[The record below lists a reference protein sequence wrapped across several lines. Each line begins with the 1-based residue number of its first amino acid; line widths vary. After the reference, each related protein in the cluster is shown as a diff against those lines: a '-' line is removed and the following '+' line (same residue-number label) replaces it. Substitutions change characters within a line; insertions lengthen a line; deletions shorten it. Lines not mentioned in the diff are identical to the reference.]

1 MGNEPRPFVKWAGG
15 KRRLLPV
22 IDSIVNGA
30 FSSGV
35 RTYVEPF
42 VGGGA
47 VLFRVLS
54 GGHGV
59 KTVAS
64 DLNGDLITVYAVVR
78 DRPGELNAMLKAMSD
93 EYTPLGQEGRNAV
106 FLKARERFNGGGL
119 DPVETAALF
128 IFLNKTCFNGLYR
141 VNRSGAFNTPHGR
154 YANPAIHDPDN
165 ILACSRALS
174 GTGLLNFDYR
184 ETLRFAS
191 PETLYYLDPP
201 YRPVSASASFTAYTP
216 YGFSDADQK
225 ALREFCGDVDKAGG
239 KFVMSNSDTGD
250 RFFDN
255 LYEGFCISRVTAPRS
270 ISSDGSGRKPVTEI
284 IVSNF

>member
-15 KRRLLPV
+15 KRRLLPA
-22 IDSIVNGA
+22 IDNIMKGA

-35 RTYVEPF
+35 NMYVEPF
-42 VGGGA
+42 CGGGA
-47 VLFRVLS
+47 VLFHVLS
-54 GGHGV
+54 SGYGIR
-59 KTVAS
+59 TVAS
-64 DLNGDLITVYAVVR
+64 DLNDDLITAYAVVKEMP
-78 DRPGELNAMLKAMSD
+78 DRLNKMLEAMSD
-93 EYTPLGQEGRNAV
+93 EYMPLDHDGRNLM
-106 FLKARERFNGGGL
+106 FLKARERFNTGEL

-141 VNRSGAFNTPHGR
+141 VNRSGLFNTPHGR
-154 YANPAIHDPDN
+154 YANPGIHDPDN

-174 GTGLLNFDYR
+174 GTGLMNFDYR

-225 ALREFCGDVDKAGG
+225 ALREFCGDIDKAGG

-255 LYEGFCISRVTAPRS
+255 LYEGFYISRVTAPRS

-284 IVSNF
+284 IVCNF